1 MGKSCGHESTE
12 GSREAWGE
20 KQKEPGSFPLQ
31 GRRTVWKTTRARK
44 IPERARAAQ
53 GGGRDHGKLLL
64 WPTSFTFLGVPNTWQ
79 ILKIVSISL
88 APGKSGRRVY
98 TSAMMQPT
106 AQMSMGEL

>member
-53 GGGRDHGKLLL
+53 GGGRQGLH
-64 WPTSFTFLGVPNTWQ
+64 TSHPQ
-79 ILKIVSISL
+79 
-88 APGKSGRRVY
+88 R
-98 TSAMMQPT
+98 PT
-106 AQMSMGEL
+106 APSVSSVYSKARVERLVVNIP

>member
-1 MGKSCGHESTE
+1 MDKRCGHEHTE

-20 KQKEPGSFPLQ
+20 NQREPGSLPLQ
-31 GRRTVWKTTRARK
+31 GRRRGRKTTRARK
-44 IPERARAAQ
+44 TPERARAAQ
-53 GGGRDHGKLLL
+53 GGGREHRKLLL
-64 WPTSFTFLGVPNTWQ
+64 WPTSFTFLGVPSTWQ

-98 TSAMMQPT
+98 TSAMIQPT